1 MTRVALVLAAALAA
15 GSVGT
20 ASAHVSSGELF
31 VAKLLRGEIVESRSH
46 VPETLPDP
54 FALTK
59 MSGQTVEPAPVVTSP
74 EPLLRATPQVGCRP
88 GSRPEPDIQGRVPEG
103 SAKNGL
109 WCNMDLLARH
119 GTSGGFKVLRY
130 VDRAGR
136 ECGYY
141 DTALIFPANVF
152 RLDGTSAGVVVLDMS
167 DPARPKQTDTLW
179 EPPMLAPH
187 ESLILNEKR
196 GLIAAI
202 HGTIGQ
208 GLGQVSI
215 YDASEDCRKPKLQ
228 STTPSAR
235 WGHESGFS
243 VDGKTLYATSQPA
256 ITAIDVS
263 DPKAP
268 RPIWLG
274 NTTAH
279 GMTLNDDGTRGYV
292 ASDWGGNM
300 FVLDTSEIQ
309 ARKENPQVREITR
322 FAWKHNSRPQNA
334 ISFTRDGRPYLLEID
349 EAHAGLN
356 GGDEHQIGAARI
368 IDIADETRPRVIA
381 NLRLQVHQ
389 REDHIAAADDPGASN
404 QGYAAHYCDVSSRVD
419 PQVVACSFVM
429 SGLRVFDISD
439 LADPKE
445 IAYYVAPPKA
455 VLENNM
461 VESPYAMSQPA
472 IAPERREVWY
482 TDVATG
488 FNALRVSKSVWPQKS
503 DRVRRAC
510 GTTTVRK
517 RVQLPRGAR
526 VRSVRAT
533 VAGKQLAV
541 QREGRFAVVS
551 FTPAADRAV
560 ELRLR
565 LRLADGRTRALSAR
579 YRRCTA
585 TT

>member
-1 MTRVALVLAAALAA
+1 MMRAFLLAAAIAA
-15 GSVGT
+15 GIVAP
-20 ASAHVSSGELF
+20 ASAHVPKNEPF
-31 VAKLLRGEIVESRSH
+31 VVKMLRGEGAAPGPS

-59 MSGQTVEPAPVVTSP
+59 MTGQTVEPAPVVTSP
-74 EPLLRATPQVGCRP
+74 EPPLRATPQVGCRP

-130 VDRAGR
+130 VDRSGR

-141 DTALIFPANVF
+141 DTALIFPENVF
-152 RLDGTSAGVVVLDMS
+152 KLDGTSTGVVVLDMS
-167 DPARPKQTDTLW
+167 DPANPKQTDTLW

-187 ESLILNEKR
+187 ESLIMNQKR

-202 HGTIGQ
+202 HGTLGQ

-215 YDASEDCRKPKLQ
+215 YDASKDCRKPVLQ
-228 STTPSAR
+228 STTASAR

-243 VDGKTLYATSQPA
+243 RDGKTLYATSQPA

-274 NTTAH
+274 ATTAH

-309 ARKENPQVREITR
+309 ARKEDPQVREITR

-334 ISFTRDGRPYLLEID
+334 ISFTRDGHPYLLEID

-356 GGDEHQIGAARI
+356 GGDEHQIGAGRI
-368 IDIADETRPRVIA
+368 IDIAEERRPRVIS

-404 QGYAAHYCDVSSRVD
+404 QGYAAHYCDVDRHVD

-445 IAYYVAPPKA
+445 IGYYVAPPKA

-472 IAPERREVWY
+472 IAPARREVWY

-488 FNALRVSKSVWPQKS
+488 FNALRVSNAIWPRKS
-503 DRVRRAC
+503 DVVRRVC
-510 GTTTVRK
+510 GATTVRE
-517 RVQLPRGAR
+517 RLPRGASMRATLEGRRLR
-526 VRSVRAT
+526 VRR
-533 VAGKQLAV
+533 Q
-541 QREGRFAVVS
+541 GRFGVVR
-551 FTPAADRAV
+551 FTPAADRAS
-560 ELRLR
+560 ELRVRVRPASGKVRSLR
-565 LRLADGRTRALSAR
+565 GR
-579 YRRCTA
+579 YRLCTD